1 MTGRGQLPARGRV
14 RLGGP
19 GQERTRPR
27 SGRGH
32 YDVVVVGAGPAG
44 SAAAIGTALSGWRVL
59 LVDKATFPRDKVC
72 GDFLSP
78 RSLTAL
84 DQLGCW
90 DAVRLAQPHSI
101 QRSVVHLNG
110 ELISAGAMPGMAG
123 LPGYGLVIPRMVF
136 DEILF
141 RRAEQAGAKTV
152 EHFEVEEISVNS
164 HGVTVSG
171 QSAGRPRSF
180 ASRLVIIADGAR
192 SRLAS
197 SLGLAPGRDGR
208 RDLFALRAYYDGV
221 ASDPGTAAIFF
232 DEAYFP
238 GYAWMFPVGGG
249 RANVGMGMVM
259 DVSRHYGINVRERF
273 VHWLAEDPGLQEML
287 GGGRQDGRIVGWPLS
302 TYRGSHGNYANRVL
316 VVGDAGYF
324 VDPVN
329 GEGIHTALETARL
342 AAAVAS
348 EALAADDLAARSLRA
363 YERRWRAALDLDLRT
378 SDLMVTVVKN
388 RALLPLWLLLIRM
401 IAERALTD
409 RDFADRCGGVLAGVV
424 PSHQGLSPELA
435 VKTLLQPPDFW
446 LRNHREVRQ
455 AVAAMLTAGGG
466 AAPVAGAARDRV
478 REPEYALKWALD
490 VIVKTWGVSDGLAKM
505 YGVPW
510 VLSRRQPQPAGQ
522 DSTRRDWAAGPRRAL
537 PRRRGALPRVVVGHG
552 RDRYLNDAE
561 VR

>member
-1 MTGRGQLPARGRV
+1 MV
-14 RLGGP
+14 RR
-19 GQERTRPR
+19 QERPR
-27 SGRGH
+27 ARSRRTQ

-44 SAAAIGTALSGWRVL
+44 SAAAIGMALSGWRVL

-84 DQLGCW
+84 DQFGCW

-110 ELISAGAMPGMAG
+110 EPISAGAMPAIAG
-123 LPGYGLVIPRMVF
+123 LPGYGLVVPRMVF

-152 EHFEVEEISVNS
+152 ERFEVEQVSVDA
-164 HGVTVSG
+164 HGVAISG

-197 SLGLAPGRDGR
+197 SLGLVPGRDSR
-208 RDLFALRAYYDGV
+208 PDLFALRVYYDGV

-259 DVSRHYGINVRERF
+259 DVSRRYGINVRERF
-273 VHWLAEDPGLQEML
+273 VHWLAEDPGLRQML
-287 GGGRQDGRIVGWPLS
+287 KGARRDGRIVGWPLS
-302 TYRGSHGNYANRVL
+302 TYRGSHSNYAKRVL
-316 VVGDAGYF
+316 AVGDAGYF

-342 AAAVAS
+342 AVAVAS
-348 EALAADDLAARSLRA
+348 EALAADDLSASSLRA

-388 RALLPLWLLLIRM
+388 RALLPLWLLLLRM
-401 IAERALTD
+401 IAEQALAD
-409 RDFADRCGGVLAGVV
+409 RDFADRCGGILAGVV

-435 VKTLLQPPDFW
+435 IKTLLQPPDFW

-455 AVAAMLTAGGG
+455 AVAAMLTVGRA
-466 AAPVAGAARDRV
+466 AAPLPGATRDRV
-478 REPEYALKWALD
+478 PEPEYELRWALE
-490 VIVKTWGVSDGLAKM
+490 VMMKTWGVSGGLAKM

-510 VLSRRQPQPAGQ
+510 APGRGQPQATGQGDTQWAG
-522 DSTRRDWAAGPRRAL
+522 AVGPPQAL
-537 PRRRGALPRVVVGHG
+537 PRRRGSLPRVVISHG
-552 RDRYLNDAE
+552 RGRHLNDAE

>member
-1 MTGRGQLPARGRV
+1 MTGRGQLPAHERARP
-14 RLGGP
+14 GGP
-19 GQERTRPR
+19 GHGRARPR
-27 SGRGH
+27 GGRAD

-44 SAAAIGTALSGWRVL
+44 SAAAIGMALSGWRVL

-84 DQLGCW
+84 GQLGCW
-90 DAVRLAQPHSI
+90 EAVSLAQPYSI
-101 QRSVVHLNG
+101 RRSVVHLNG
-110 ELISAGAMPGMAG
+110 ELISAGAMPEMAG
-123 LPGYGLVIPRMVF
+123 LPGYGLVIPRMIF

-141 RRAEQAGAKTV
+141 RRAEQAGAKTA
-152 EHFEVEEISVNS
+152 ERFEVEQISVGA

-171 QSAGRPRSF
+171 QSSGRSQSF

-192 SRLAS
+192 SQLAS
-197 SLGLAPGRDGR
+197 SLGVAPRRDGR

-259 DVSRHYGINVRERF
+259 DVSRRYGINVRERF
-273 VHWLAEDPGLQEML
+273 VHWLAEDPRLRELL
-287 GGGRQDGRIVGWPLS
+287 GGARLDGRIVGWPLS

-316 VVGDAGYF
+316 VVGDAGHF

-342 AAAVAS
+342 AVAVAS
-348 EALAADDLAARSLRA
+348 DALAADDLAVGSLRA

-401 IAERALTD
+401 IAERAATD

-424 PSHQGLSPELA
+424 PSHQGLSSELA
-435 VKTLLQPPDFW
+435 VKTLFQPPDFW
-446 LRNHREVRQ
+446 LRNHREVGQ
-455 AVAAMLTAGGG
+455 AMAAVLTAGGRP
-466 AAPVAGAARDRV
+466 APVAGAARDRV
-478 REPEYALKWALD
+478 GESEYALRWALD
-490 VIVKTWGVSDGLAKM
+490 VIMKTWGVSDGLSKM

-510 VLSRRQPQPAGQ
+510 VTGRRQPQPAGPAG
-522 DSTRRDWAAGPRRAL
+522 TRRDWAAGPPQAL
-537 PRRRGALPRVVVGHG
+537 PRRGALPRLVVGHG